1 MRHITNVSHEYINEY
16 INIYKNLLNIL
27 AQYKLVPENISEV
40 KLGNYIFNTEV
51 FIKIIKNDIKIIY
64 FIPIASDNSNKI
76 RITFNSINYNNL
88 EILIYATTSNETI
101 SIVIEDI
108 ITSNL
113 NSERI
118 ILEKIIEKK
127 INLCKLLQNT
137 LEKNNLYIEDIVS
150 IVGYSNEEDTIVF
163 DKQDFLNSIDRDI
176 TIKNISSFW
185 VDNGIIIKFMDKY
198 IQILIDS
205 DKCIDIDCYEI
216 KHIKSASE
224 ILFRGLKL

>member
-64 FIPIASDNSNKI
+64 FIPIESDNSNKI

-88 EILIYATTSNETI
+88 EILIYTTTSNETI

-137 LEKNNLYIEDIVS
+137 LKKNNLYIEDIVS

-224 ILFRGLKL
+224 ILFRGLK